1 MGAGLALEFR
11 LRFPDMYNRY
21 NELCQKGLFD
31 IGKLWIY
38 KDTPKQII
46 NFPTKKEWKSPSQML
61 YIERGLQKFIAFYK
75 KKSIKS
81 VAFPLLGTDK
91 GGLDKEEVLILLG
104 RYLDNIDCIVE
115 VYIHDPFAK
124 DDKYGEL
131 ETFFSDK
138 SVNEIS
144 SATGIQ
150 VRTVNVIKDSIDNK
164 QYCQINQLLNLPNV
178 GVRTLE
184 KIFQLNQYK
193 IKQDRLF

>member
-1 MGAGLALEFR
+1 M
-11 LRFPDMYNRY
+11 
-21 NELCQKGLFD
+21 
-31 IGKLWIY
+31 
-38 KDTPKQII
+38 
-46 NFPTKKEWKSPSQML
+46 SPFNWL
-61 YIERGLQKFIAFYK
+61 PNIH
-75 KKSIKS
+75 
-81 VAFPLLGTDK
+81 PLLVHFPIALFCVAVGFHLWK
-91 GGLDKEEVLILLG
+91 VI
-104 RYLDNIDCIVE
+104 
-115 VYIHDPFAK
+115 FAK